1 MPIAAV
7 VALAVLSGILGVVLG
22 VGITSESGDRRPSR
36 SASNTPSTGT
46 SAPSSGSGGAGATTL
61 LDVKAVLAKVG
72 PSAVDVVASGPHGTD
87 DGSGIVVSADGDI
100 LTNAHVVADSTRI
113 MVTVPASPKALPAG
127 LVGADERH
135 DVALLHVEA
144 SDGSASEGGTG
155 GGFTPAE
162 LGRSAD
168 VKVGDDVV
176 AIGNALGLRGDPTVT
191 RGIVSALNR
200 TFDDLTGMIQT
211 DAAVNPGNS
220 GGPLVNMFGQV
231 IGINTAGAGEEA
243 QSINVAVPIDTAK
256 AVADR
261 LKSGQ
266 GPAPVAFLGVSTTQ
280 PSDGAP
286 GVRITDVVSGGPAA
300 QAGLV
305 TGDRIVTIDGK
316 PVEDPD
322 ALYELV
328 QARQPGDTVEVVV
341 DRGGSSRTLSV
352 RLGTR
357 SGK

>member
-1 MPIAAV
+1 VPIAVV
-7 VALAVLSGILGVVLG
+7 VAVTLVSGIVGGVVGRGLA
-22 VGITSESGDRRPSR
+22 SGEDEHGPSR
-36 SASNTPSTGT
+36 SASRAPATTPSAG
-46 SAPSSGSGGAGATTL
+46 SAGAGATAP
-61 LDVKAVLAKVG
+61 LDVKAILAKVG
-72 PSAVDVVASGPHGTD
+72 PSVVDVIAYSSHGTD
-87 DGSGIVVSADGDI
+87 DGSGIIINADGDV
-100 LTNAHVVADSTRI
+100 LTNAHNVVDSTRI
-113 MVTVPASPKALPAG
+113 TVTLPGRKEALPAN

-135 DVALLHVEA
+135 DVALLHVDPGA
-144 SDGSASEGGTG
+144 ARSSEGETG
-155 GGFTPAE
+155 VGFTPAE

-191 RGIVSALNR
+191 HGIVSALNR

-211 DAAVNPGNS
+211 DAAINPGNS
-220 GGPLVNMFGQV
+220 GGPLVNMSGQV

-243 QSINVAVPIDTAK
+243 QSINFAIPIDAAQ

-266 GPAPVAFLGVSTTQ
+266 GPVPAAFLGVSTAES
-280 PSDGAP
+280 SDGAP
-286 GVRITDVVSGGPAA
+286 GARITDVVRGGPAA

-305 TGDRIVTIDGK
+305 AGDRIVTFDGK
-316 PVEDPD
+316 PVESPE
-322 ALYELV
+322 AFYELI

-341 DRGGSSRTLSV
+341 DRGGSSRTVNV

-357 SGK
+357 SGR